1 MKLRVGI
8 AGLALSLLANVAFA
22 GAVYV
27 WTVNG
32 VKHYSDQKPDGVKA
46 EQLQV
51 MTGSAVTDNGTP
63 TNDQPP
69 AANATDAAN
78 TPQNAEA
85 QKQKAEQ
92 EKIRQENCA
101 AAKRNLDVLNTYSRI
116 KVTEGGK
123 TRYLTPE
130 EVATKKQQFEKLE
143 KEYCGTPAASQ

>member
-8 AGLALSLLANVAFA
+8 AGLALSLMANVAFA

-51 MTGSAVTDNGTP
+51 MTGNAATDSGTP
-63 TNDQPP
+63 ANDQAP
-69 AANATDAAN
+69 ATTATDAAN

-92 EKIRQENCA
+92 EKVRQENCA

-123 TRYLTPE
+123 TRYLSPE

-143 KEYCGTPAASQ
+143 KEYCGTPASQ